1 MLIGLGIRAIFNDF
15 RVGLFVLF
23 GFSQIKKT
31 SHSREEET
39 ITISPA
45 KHKLLCCSFRVE
57 HTFQLVQSTLV
68 IGKNLVRRS
77 DYVPALC
84 EAQKHPS
91 SDLFGISHSTAI
103 GKML

>member
-23 GFSQIKKT
+23 GFSQIKKLLT
-31 SHSREEET
+31 VEKRK
-39 ITISPA
+39 PLQYPQA